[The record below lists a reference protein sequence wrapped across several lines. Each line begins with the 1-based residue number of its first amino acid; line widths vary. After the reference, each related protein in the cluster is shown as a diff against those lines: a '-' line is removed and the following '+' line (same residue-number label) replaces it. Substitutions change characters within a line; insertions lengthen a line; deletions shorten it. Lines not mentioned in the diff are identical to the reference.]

1 MSKKRKIL
9 LPILCAVALALS
21 VFGTV
26 AVSGGTTFPWRDEVN
41 GIEQILERDGY
52 LEGVWYP
59 WFGHHNLGH
68 GLTSNELMV
77 KYVSTSWGDVGM
89 EQYGATNIYR
99 EIYNLRALGF
109 NIMGYEGSAYG
120 EGVIY
125 DDYGNVLGIKEE
137 YVKNVR
143 LFLDICREAKMP
155 VLWTVC
161 FHSTT
166 VNDYYED
173 GKYVWDVIS
182 QAYVN
187 PEVTKQ
193 YTENFVEPLCE
204 VLAEYPDVVVM
215 VAAGSEMEN
224 ETNDSSLGNQF
235 EGNRILYGVNV
246 EQMAHFVKSV
256 NDTVARVL
264 PNVTRTI
271 CVSPSGTE
279 TGDMV
284 MYRDTDFDML
294 GRQIYKDSGSSVSIE
309 TSKADVPMIVTE
321 FGLGDADSV
330 DDSVYTILQTRFRD
344 NFRADG
350 YKGWFYWCWQ
360 PDVYGST
367 YSLLSADGTC
377 NTDFRPF
384 AYALHY
390 YVEEYRNEHRGVET
404 VLDAP
409 VLFCN
414 TGSGLVQW
422 IASRQA
428 TSLDLLRSTD
438 GGQTWKTL
446 LSGVAPSDYESDFKG
461 VYEDTEIANCTTGG
475 KVMYKVVA
483 RDDEGNVRESEVS
496 NEADIVGPPVDLM
509 VNGSFEDGLNH
520 WTAWGVNGTDFS
532 GKIVAREDAPDG
544 NYVLDLQYTG
554 KEWFGLYAMGIE
566 VKPNTNYKVTY
577 QYKLAKDAT
586 SKSGYCYVRGVD
598 VNGTGNGTGDIND
611 GKLSAAWM
619 NQGNTEEWTT
629 EQMIFRTNSSGIVG
643 IDFRV
648 IQGLHFYIDNV
659 TLTEIR

>member
-1 MSKKRKIL
+1 MWRKRKIL
-9 LPILCAVALALS
+9 LPVVCAVFLVLSTLGALTA
-21 VFGTV
+21 
-26 AVSGGTTFPWRDEVN
+26 SGGITMPWRDKPN
-41 GIEQILERDGY
+41 GVEQILQRDGY

-59 WFGHHNLGH
+59 WFGHENLGH

-77 KYVSTSWGDVGM
+77 KYVSETWGDVGF

-99 EIYNLRALGF
+99 EIYNLKALGF

-125 DDYGNVLGIKEE
+125 DDYGQVLGIKEE
-137 YVKNVR
+137 YLTNVR
-143 LFLDICREAKMP
+143 KFLDVCRAAEMP

-161 FHSTT
+161 FHTTT

-173 GKYVWDVIS
+173 GKYVWDVVS

-193 YTENFVEPLCE
+193 YTENFVKPLCQ

-235 EGNRILYGVNV
+235 AGNRVLYGVNV
-246 EQMAHFVKSV
+246 EQMAHFVKQV
-256 NDTVARVL
+256 NETIAQEL
-264 PNVTRTI
+264 PDVTRTI
-271 CVSPSGTE
+271 CVSPSSTN

-294 GRQIYKDSGSSVSIE
+294 GRQIYNGSARSVPIEDSKS
-309 TSKADVPMIVTE
+309 DVPMLVTE
-321 FGLGDADSV
+321 FGLGNDPMEDSL
-330 DDSVYTILQTRFRD
+330 YTIMQTRFRD

-360 PDVYGST
+360 PNVYGSG

-428 TSLDLLRSTD
+428 TALDLKRSTD
-438 GGQTWKTL
+438 GGQTWTTL
-446 LSGVAPSDYESDFKG
+446 LDGVSPADYENDFKG
-461 VYEDTEIANCTTGG
+461 VYEDVEIAQRTTGG
-475 KVMYKVVA
+475 KVMYQLVA
-483 RDDEGNVRESEVS
+483 YDDDGHRVESKVS

-509 VNGSFEDGLNH
+509 VNGSFENGLNN
-520 WTAWGVNGTDFS
+520 WTEWGKNGEDFS
-532 GKIVAREDAPDG
+532 ATAVEMEDAPEG
-544 NYVLDLQYTG
+544 ENVLDLKYTG
-554 KEWFGLYAMGIE
+554 REWFGLYAQGIK
-566 VKPNTNYKVTY
+566 VKPNTNYKITY

-586 SKSGYCYVRGVD
+586 ATSSYCYIRGVD
-598 VNGTGNGTGDIND
+598 ATGQGNGTGDIND
-611 GKLSAAWM
+611 GKLAAAWL
-619 NQGNTEEWTT
+619 NHGNTETWTT
-629 EQMIFRTNSSGIVG
+629 EEIIFRTNDSDIIGV
-643 IDFRV
+643 DFRV
-648 IQGLHFYIDNV
+648 IKGVHFYIDSV